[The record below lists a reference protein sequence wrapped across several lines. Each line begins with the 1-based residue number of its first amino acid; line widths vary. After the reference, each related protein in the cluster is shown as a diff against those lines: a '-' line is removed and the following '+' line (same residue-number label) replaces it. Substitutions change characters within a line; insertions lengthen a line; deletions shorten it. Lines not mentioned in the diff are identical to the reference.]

1 MPRYEPFT
9 FKLSRRQVRE
19 KKEITLISIRQR
31 PSILHPARPRTPS
44 LFFPTSGHQRKQ
56 KRACPSLPSLSLTHL
71 SDSPQQARHHPSS
84 VHSLT
89 QPAGPLAPTPP
100 LPTVGTMG
108 HTKAERP
115 ARVAVPRSPSWQ
127 LVPAHARLQAPRWR
141 RRQPSPLLCLKSC
154 AARPP
159 NTSQPRRLRLPAA
172 TAHPPTQALS
182 KARIHVRF
190 YCILPLSRAKKRAV
204 VVLGTGRLEERI
216 RCIIGG

>member
-1 MPRYEPFT
+1 VTDNEVPAQPPLTAAHTDAGAAMPRYEPFHVHLWRLQT
-9 FKLSRRQVRE
+9 RRE
-19 KKEITLISIRQR
+19 KKKKAIQEAFDNPIRPR
-31 PSILHPARPRTPS
+31 SARPHPS

-100 LPTVGTMG
+100 LPTVRTMG

-127 LVPAHARLQAPRWR
+127 LVPAHARLQAP
-141 RRQPSPLLCLKSC
+141 PM
-154 AARPP
+154 AA
-159 NTSQPRRLRLPAA
+159 AA
-172 TAHPPTQALS
+172 TQPIIMLKILRSPTPQYQPTTAAAS
-182 KARIHVRF
+182 
-190 YCILPLSRAKKRAV
+190 
-204 VVLGTGRLEERI
+204 TGSN
-216 RCIIGG
+216 GAPTHSGAQ